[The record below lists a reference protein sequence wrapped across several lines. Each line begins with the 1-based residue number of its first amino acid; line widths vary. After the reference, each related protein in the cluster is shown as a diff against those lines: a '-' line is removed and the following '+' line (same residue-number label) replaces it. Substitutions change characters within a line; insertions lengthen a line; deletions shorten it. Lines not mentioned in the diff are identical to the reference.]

1 MPRVICFEKE
11 IKMTIILIKPNPD
24 RLLLPVCLLGMWV
37 IERENPPVRKDEM
50 FDLTRCQMDDS
61 DKEKDK
67 LKRPL
72 GRINPRL
79 TRCHWPFC
87 HVRMSKGISYEHGVM
102 KGYQTFEKR

>member
-1 MPRVICFEKE
+1 
-11 IKMTIILIKPNPD
+11 
-24 RLLLPVCLLGMWV
+24 
-37 IERENPPVRKDEM
+37 M
-50 FDLTRCQMDDS
+50 FDLTRRQMDDS

-87 HVRMSKGISYEHGVM
+87 HVRLSKGISYEHGVM
-102 KGYQTFEKR
+102 KGYQTFEKRLLIARGACKAP